1 MVLWC
6 CKGGGEGL
14 NSVVGLRG
22 IVGMLCGSELRVLG
36 GAVIISITDLS
47 PLSEEAC
54 LKKKSFLRR

>member
-6 CKGGGEGL
+6 CKGGGSILSSVSEGL
-14 NSVVGLRG
+14 SGCCVVQNFEY
-22 IVGMLCGSELRVLG
+22 C

-54 LKKKSFLRR
+54 LKKKSFLRW

>member
-22 IVGMLCGSELRVLG
+22 IVGMLCGSELQVLAG
-36 GAVIISITDLS
+36 CHYFDNRF
-47 PLSEEAC
+47 
-54 LKKKSFLRR
+54 KSFARKGFFNLLAPEFYI